1 MSGTLQLGG
10 TNLAVH
16 SGSGASAKI
25 TLDSGLVF
33 PAGHPIG
40 SGFHASSNT
49 RVYIA
54 SGQNA
59 IGFTISPTFVSTS
72 NKFLLLGSLGVN
84 LQEDGC
90 YGRFDIEYNG
100 TLLIA
105 YYNAI
110 LWDASSNPGSVRMRS
125 QLSIVEYLDVPAVG
139 TIDIDIRG
147 RASNGNIEMQDG
159 SQRSSFFIQEFEV

>member
-40 SGFHASSNT
+40 AGFHASSNT

-54 SGQNA
+54 DTQNA

-72 NKFLLLGSLGVN
+72 NKFLLLGSLGIN
-84 LQEDGC
+84 LQGRGC
-90 YGRFDIEYNG
+90 TGRFDIEYNG
-100 TLLIA
+100 TLLIG
-105 YYNAI
+105 YYSAI
-110 LWDASSNPGSVRMRS
+110 HWTATSDPGSLRMRS
-125 QLSIVEYLDVPAVG
+125 QLSIVEYLDVPATG

-147 RASNGNIEMQDG
+147 RASSGNIEMQDG